1 MQEADNGHH
10 RLLRA
15 RRERPRGR
23 CAAEQCDEIAP
34 PHFPPSPLTY
44 NFLSLTGKH
53 PVTWCQHILR
63 VELRLRCL
71 DDLPGRSIVPFPVV
85 LRHRNR
91 ARRHAVT
98 TYVAGPFIE
107 R

>member
-1 MQEADNGHH
+1 MPMANIRRRSMMLMEGTPN
-10 RLLRA
+10 LRSGFL
-15 RRERPRGR
+15 ERSMLNW
-23 CAAEQCDEIAP
+23 E
-34 PHFPPSPLTY
+34 
-44 NFLSLTGKH
+44 H
-53 PVTWCQHILR
+53 PVTRCQYVLW

-98 TYVAGPFIE
+98 TYVARPFIE
-107 R
+107 RAIERDHGRGVAPRRQDA